1 VNAHTK
7 TVNAGAQNSELP
19 FTPTE
24 KNRER
29 TEKRRAR
36 RSKKPVVEPMLPG
49 IESPP
54 ADTPDRSPVAYTFT
68 TTGGPWRMT
77 EHQRDKLRDE
87 FVFIHV
93 DTELAGLA
101 AWTDANPKIK
111 PAAMWGWLR
120 KCLARKQTERPLS
133 TAAYYADG
141 FQHSELPT
149 DPTLEELN
157 EIFPIEEAQN
167 AD

>member
-1 VNAHTK
+1 M
-7 TVNAGAQNSELP
+7 
-19 FTPTE
+19 
-24 KNRER
+24 
-29 TEKRRAR
+29 
-36 RSKKPVVEPMLPG
+36 VEPMLPG